1 MNKNLIRL
9 GSVCTCLA
17 LALSLAGCG
26 ASSSSSQAASGSS
39 SDVEDHSDV
48 YSAYLND
55 DGTLKGVDSSTLVTL
70 PQYKGVTVPA
80 EEYTITDDE
89 LNTQISSILDQY
101 ATYDQIKDRA
111 IEDGDVVNIDYV
123 GSVDGEEFSGG
134 NTNGGGTLV
143 TAGSDAYIDDFLTQI
158 IGHTPGETFNVEVTF
173 PDPYDNN
180 PDLAGKPA
188 QFKIT
193 LNSVSEEVVP
203 ELTDEFVAEL
213 GSDDHSHIDDDHKDS
228 VKTVEDYR
236 AYVREQL
243 EKTYNEDVRD
253 NQYLYTWTAIV
264 NGCEVKSYP
273 ESAVKKYANDLYN
286 YNYTWFASSGYSQYG
301 LTAEN
306 FGITKEAM
314 TEEARENLKEEL
326 CLWAVAKANN
336 ITVSDEEYTAKL
348 NALVESTNKTLAA
361 QYTADQ
367 YTPYTAETYLKTTTR
382 QSVETKVL
390 YDKIVG
396 EAIATATFTEAE

>member
-1 MNKNLIRL
+1 MKK
-9 GSVCTCLA
+9 TLA
-17 LALSLAGCG
+17 LALVGILLVLSLASCG
-26 ASSSSSQAASGSS
+26 GVKDYVNYAKTDLSTYVTPGEYKNLT
-39 SDVEDHSDV
+39 VELPHVDPVTDEAV
-48 YSAYLND
+48 EEEIQRTLNSHAE
-55 DGTLKGVDSSTLVTL
+55 LAVVERA
-70 PQYKGVTVPA
+70 A
-80 EEYTITDDE
+80 EE
-89 LNTQISSILDQY
+89 
-101 ATYDQIKDRA
+101 
-111 IEDGDVVNIDYV
+111 GDTVNIDYV
-123 GSVDGEEFSGG
+123 GTMDGVEFEGG
-134 NTNGGGTLV
+134 SDTGSELVLGEGGMIDGFEDGIV
-143 TAGSDAYIDDFLTQI
+143 GMTAG
-158 IGHTPGETFNVEVTF
+158 ETKTVDVTF

-203 ELTDEFVAEL
+203 EFTDEFVAEL

-243 EKTYNEDVRD
+243 EETYNEDVRS

-326 CLWAVAKANN
+326 CLWAIAKANN
-336 ITVSDEEYTAKL
+336 ITVSDEEYTAKV

-361 QYTADQ
+361 QYEAGE